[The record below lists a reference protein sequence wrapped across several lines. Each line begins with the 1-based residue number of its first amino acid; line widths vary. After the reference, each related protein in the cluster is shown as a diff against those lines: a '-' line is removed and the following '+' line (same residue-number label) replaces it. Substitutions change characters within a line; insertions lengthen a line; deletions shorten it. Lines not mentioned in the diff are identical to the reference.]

1 MKYRKWNIGEADR
14 SAADALRSAGYSGL
28 LASVLAARGVTTP
41 EAAAEKLERE
51 RKLTLSPLLM
61 KDMDRAVARIQQ
73 AIADGETMA
82 VFGDYDVDGIT
93 ATVVVE
99 DYLRRQGAECLRY
112 IPRRVEDGYG
122 LSLDAIRRL
131 REKGAT
137 LLITVDCGV
146 TGVEEVDYARSL
158 GMDVVVTDH
167 HLAPAELPEAAAVV
181 DPQQPGDESGCGM
194 LSGAGVAFQ
203 LVCALEGCDA
213 EELLPVY
220 GDLAAIGTVAD
231 IMPLVGEN
239 RRIVKAGLALLQE
252 TDRPGLA
259 ALIRQ
264 CGLEG
269 KRLTH
274 WTPAW
279 FHAAIRRV
287 VEADGG
293 DYDKIN
299 LVNLD
304 VGDIVATLGNV
315 ADATWVYENWEN
327 QVLLEAGKEIN
338 YFNLGDVDPIFDFCA
353 PAMAASEKVLRDK
366 PDAVRRFLKV
376 LDRAYR
382 EVAAHPEKTVMEVR
396 DMLPADATESLL
408 IRSQKHLAPILLD
421 KEGRWGRISDERWN
435 RMADFLVECGVISGR
450 TEREF
455 TNEYFEA

>member
-1 MKYRKWNIGEADR
+1 M
-14 SAADALRSAGYSGL
+14 
-28 LASVLAARGVTTP
+28 
-41 EAAAEKLERE
+41 LECRE
-51 RKLTLSPLLM
+51 RGINLTGI
-61 KDMDRAVARIQQ
+61 AVMTQKCDSGIVSLKEA
-73 AIADGETMA
+73 
-82 VFGDYDVDGIT
+82 GIT
-93 ATVVVE
+93 
-99 DYLRRQGAECLRY
+99 R
-112 IPRRVEDGYG
+112 PRE
-122 LSLDAIRRL
+122 
-131 REKGAT
+131 
-137 LLITVDCGV
+137 
-146 TGVEEVDYARSL
+146 
-158 GMDVVVTDH
+158 
-167 HLAPAELPEAAAVV
+167 
-181 DPQQPGDESGCGM
+181 
-194 LSGAGVAFQ
+194 
-203 LVCALEGCDA
+203 
-213 EELLPVY
+213 
-220 GDLAAIGTVAD
+220 
-231 IMPLVGEN
+231 
-239 RRIVKAGLALLQE
+239 
-252 TDRPGLA
+252 
-259 ALIRQ
+259 
-264 CGLEG
+264 LEG

-353 PAMAASEKVLRDK
+353 PAMAASEEILREK

-376 LDRAYR
+376 LVRAYR
-382 EVAAHPEKTVMEVR
+382 EVAAHPEETVMEVR

-421 KEGRWGRISDERWN
+421 REGRWGRIDAQRWN

-450 TEREF
+450 TEKEF

>member
-1 MKYRKWNIGEADR
+1 MDKLKVVLDWFPNTNHTGYLLAQKRGWFKEADLDVEIFGEVHGEMELHG
-14 SAADALRSAGYSGL
+14 ADFVCG
-28 LASVLAARGVTTP
+28 P
-41 EAAAEKLERE
+41 EIAMLECRE
-51 RKLTLSPLLM
+51 RGINLTGI
-61 KDMDRAVARIQQ
+61 AVMTQKCDSGIVSLKEA
-73 AIADGETMA
+73 
-82 VFGDYDVDGIT
+82 GIT
-93 ATVVVE
+93 
-99 DYLRRQGAECLRY
+99 R
-112 IPRRVEDGYG
+112 PRE
-122 LSLDAIRRL
+122 
-131 REKGAT
+131 
-137 LLITVDCGV
+137 
-146 TGVEEVDYARSL
+146 
-158 GMDVVVTDH
+158 
-167 HLAPAELPEAAAVV
+167 
-181 DPQQPGDESGCGM
+181 
-194 LSGAGVAFQ
+194 
-203 LVCALEGCDA
+203 
-213 EELLPVY
+213 
-220 GDLAAIGTVAD
+220 
-231 IMPLVGEN
+231 
-239 RRIVKAGLALLQE
+239 
-252 TDRPGLA
+252 
-259 ALIRQ
+259 
-264 CGLEG
+264 LEG

-366 PDAVRRFLKV
+366 PDAVRRFLRV

-382 EVAAHPEKTVMEVR
+382 EVAAHPEETVMEVR

-450 TEREF
+450 TKREF